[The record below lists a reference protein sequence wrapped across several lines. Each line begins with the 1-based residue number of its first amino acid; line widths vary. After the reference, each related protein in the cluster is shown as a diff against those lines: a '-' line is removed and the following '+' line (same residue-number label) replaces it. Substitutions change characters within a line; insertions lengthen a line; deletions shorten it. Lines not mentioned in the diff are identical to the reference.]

1 MSKSN
6 KPTVRVLLVDDSE
19 VVRAGLRALLSGD
32 SGLTLV
38 AEAGDVRT
46 AVVAAQSH
54 HPDVVLLDIRLPDGT
69 GFDACRQILQHSP
82 ETRVLILTSVVDDN
96 LLDEA
101 IRAGTHGYLLKEIN
115 ARGLVQAIYDVAGGK
130 SILDPAITARVLALV
145 KSGPGSTA
153 SNLNSL
159 SPQEKR
165 VLAEIA
171 AGKTN
176 KEAASA
182 LHLAEK
188 TVKNYLSTIFEK
200 LHVSRRTQAAAVYAE
215 NMRDGRQ

>member
-1 MSKSN
+1 MNKSTR
-6 KPTVRVLLVDDSE
+6 KSVRVLLVDDSE
-19 VVRAGLRALLSGD
+19 VVRAGLRALLAGE
-32 SGLTLV
+32 SGLNLV
-38 AEAGDVRT
+38 GEAGDVRT
-46 AVVAAQSH
+46 AVEAARRH
-54 HPDVVLLDIRLPDGT
+54 RPDVVLLDIRLPDGN
-69 GFDACRQILQHSP
+69 GFDACRQILQHLP
-82 ETRVLILTSVVDDN
+82 ETRVLILTSSVDDN

-115 ARGLVQAIYDVAGGK
+115 ARGLVQAIFDVADGK

-145 KSGPGSTA
+145 KNGPSGGSA
-153 SNLNSL
+153 NLHSL

-176 KEAASA
+176 KETAVA

-215 NMRDGRQ
+215 NIRDGRS